1 MKKSEDFQF
10 TESENL
16 SNFHISLHIL
26 LVKILSITCIE
37 K

>member
-10 TESENL
+10 TENENL
-16 SNFHISLHIL
+16 SSSYISLHIL
-26 LVKILSITCIE
+26 LVNILTITFTE